1 MGEDIN
7 IREHRGCHKILHDLQ
22 KVETDESS
30 SILIVAI
37 VTEMILFLLEFISS
51 FLWQT
56 LIHLKGR
63 RLYAV

>member
-7 IREHRGCHKILHDLQ
+7 IREPSGCHKTLHDLQ

-30 SILIVAI
+30 GILIVAI

-51 FLWQT
+51 FLLQT

-63 RLYAV
+63 RLYAI